1 MPSVDIG
8 LALIRKHMDFTCLN
22 NRALLKMFL
31 ELDPGSTKM
40 FLELE
45 PGSTWISHASIN
57 GALLKM
63 FLELEPKFTIIRV
76 SNLPIL
82 LFRFIF

>member
-1 MPSVDIG
+1 
-8 LALIRKHMDFTCLN
+8 MDFTCLN
-22 NRALLKMFL
+22 NRALLKMFMEL
-31 ELDPGSTKM
+31 EL
-40 FLELE
+40 
-45 PGSTWISHASIN
+45 GSTWISHTSIN

-63 FLELEPKFTIIRV
+63 FVELEPKFTIIRF

>member
-1 MPSVDIG
+1 MVKALPSVDIG
-8 LALIRKHMDFTCLN
+8 LSLVRKHMDFTCLN
-22 NRALLKMFL
+22 
-31 ELDPGSTKM
+31 
-40 FLELE
+40 
-45 PGSTWISHASIN
+45 N

-63 FLELEPKFTIIRV
+63 FLELEPKFTIIRF